1 MPTTTTTKQT
11 ARNNSFLA
19 RVKRVSNA
27 KVFRKTSMIL
37 NLAGE
42 TEARDYLAI
51 FFGPDVDAGMDRLIA
66 ILDRVETPTTTPAG
80 WAEIEPGPE
89 VEPTPTPAPDSTV
102 ILTTAPRA
110 YDYGSTVELDPD
122 AGRDNRNLV
131 VRRVSIPT
139 ADFWYQTER
148 YGSGMHGYVTP
159 DEAARFSTI
168 WRLNP

>member
-1 MPTTTTTKQT
+1 MPMTTTKQT

-42 TEARDYLAI
+42 TEARNYLAI

-66 ILDRVETPTTTPAG
+66 ILDRVEAPTTTPDG
-80 WAEIEPGPE
+80 WAEIEP
-89 VEPTPTPAPDSTV
+89 TPTSAPDSTE

-122 AGRDNRNLV
+122 AGRDNRDLV

-148 YGSGMHGYVTP
+148 YASGMHGYVTP
-159 DEAARFSTI
+159 DEAARFATI